1 MPIFAKPKSHMKRII
16 SAFVIFMLFSLPCF
30 SQQVL
35 VTERLSAKMKTINPI
50 QYTRVLILLKDRV
63 DIESLDK
70 ELYDINAPLSY
81 RAELVIKTLKDK
93 ALATQQPLLDYLNQ
107 QKQIGKVRELISYW
121 ITNMIYVD
129 ATGEIL
135 HNLTKR
141 SDIDVLDLDAE
152 LEVDQ
157 PYDLRLDSEG
167 SIESVETG
175 LKVIKAD
182 SLWRLGITGAGRTV
196 MNIDG
201 GVNGTHPA
209 LSPRWWG
216 NNGRQWYHSWF
227 DPIAPVSTSP
237 FDCASGGTYHGTHTM
252 GIMCG
257 RNTATGDTVGVA
269 PDAYW
274 MAAGVTDCPGAS
286 YPSMNI
292 AAYQWAMDPDSNAT
306 TMDMPDVINCSW
318 RDPSAT
324 DECTSSIY
332 RTVLTAVEAA
342 GIAVVFSAGNSG
354 PGASTVTPPKNINL
368 DSVNVFCVGNV
379 NGNTAGYPISSSSSR
394 GPSLCGGTG
403 TLLIKPEVSAPG
415 TSIRSTWSGS
425 TYSSI
430 SGTSMASPH
439 VAGCIALL
447 KQAAPGMTGKQLKAI
462 LLSTTTDLGAAGED
476 NDYGKGLVN
485 VYKAYLSLG
494 PSIQHTALSN
504 TENVSGPYT
513 VNCVILP
520 ATGGINP
527 SLTKLFWSRNNLSV
541 TDSLLMTNSSGNNW
555 TASIPGNG
563 LSATY
568 RYYIRTTDSTGKTSA
583 SPVNAPASLFSFVAE
598 ADNQTPVIVHS
609 PLGAQAK
616 AVWPSTVTA
625 TVTDNLG
632 IDSAWVKWYR
642 NSPAV
647 IKQFKLTNT
656 SGSTY
661 TAAFNSLNSEVNVG
675 DQIYYRIIAED
686 NSVAGN
692 RDSTALYSF
701 PITEQFLCE
710 GFTSATFPP
719 ANWALEYSGT
729 AYWTRNAVSSYGVGS
744 GSAKFDFWNA
754 SSGTVQS
761 LVTLTFSAS
770 KANDSLRFDHAYAPY
785 TSGTDSL
792 SIETSTNGGTTY
804 STLVRLHGNASGGAL
819 NTASTSTSAFTPTSA
834 QWATKK
840 YALPVGTN
848 KIKFR
853 ARSGFGNNLYV
864 DSTCVVNNGSAAVS
878 SITLATEGLYNTGTL
893 KLNMRDTVTVYLRNT
908 ASPFAKIDSS
918 KAVIDSVTHVASC
931 IFSNAASGT
940 YYLHVKHRNGL
951 ETWSKSGGENYVRGN
966 AFSYDFTT
974 SAAQSYGSNLIL
986 KGSEY
991 CIYSGD
997 INQDGVIDA
1006 TDVAA
1011 VDNDAFSFAV
1021 GYILTD
1027 LNGDGL
1033 ADGSDFL
1040 IADNNATSLISKSTP
1055 EPAPLATGKVRQSAK
1070 LQEFQQPSGKISKEQ
1085 KVAPDSKSDGIGD

>member
-1 MPIFAKPKSHMKRII
+1 MRMKKTLLLLVALVTVYTSV
-16 SAFVIFMLFSLPCF
+16 SAQNV
-30 SQQVL
+30 Q
-35 VTERLSAKMKTINPI
+35 VTERLSSKMKSFDPL
-50 QYTRVLILLKDRV
+50 QYTRVLILMKDRV

-70 ELYDINAPLSY
+70 HLYDINAPINY
-81 RAELVIKTLKDK
+81 RAELVIKTLKNK
-93 ALATQQPLLDYLNQ
+93 AENTQAPLLMYLSQ
-107 QKQIGKVRELISYW
+107 EQSFGKVRELISYW
-121 ITNMIYVD
+121 ITNMIYID
-129 ATGEIL
+129 ATSDVIYE
-135 HNLTKR
+135 LTKR
-141 SDIDVLDLDAE
+141 SDIDVMDLDAE
-152 LEVDQ
+152 LEMDK
-157 PYDLRLDSEG
+157 PYDEKPAPDIG
-167 SIESVETG
+167 IESVETG

-257 RNTATGDTVGVA
+257 RNSSTGDTVGVA

-292 AAYQWAMDPDSNAT
+292 AAYQWAMDPDSNAV

-324 DECTSSIY
+324 DECTTSIY
-332 RTVLTAVEAA
+332 RSTLTAVEAA

-354 PGASTVTPPKNINL
+354 PGASTITPPKNINL

-379 NGNTAGYPISSSSSR
+379 NGNTVGYPISSSSSR

-415 TSIRSTWSGS
+415 TSIRSTWSGTS
-425 TYSSI
+425 YSSI

-462 LLSTTTDLGAAGED
+462 LLSTTTDLGTAGED
-476 NDYGKGLVN
+476 NTYGKGLVD
-485 VYKAYLSLG
+485 VFRAYKNLG
-494 PSIQHTALSN
+494 PSIQHTPLAN
-504 TENVSGPYT
+504 TENLSGPYA
-513 VNCVILP
+513 VNSTILP
-520 ATGGINP
+520 TTGGINP
-527 SLTKLFWSRNNLSV
+527 SETRLFWSRNNISI
-541 TDSLLMTNSSGNNW
+541 TDSILMTNSSGNNW

-563 LSATY
+563 LTATY
-568 RYYIRTTDSTGKTSA
+568 RYYIKTTDSSGKTSK
-583 SPVNAPASLFSFVAE
+583 SPADAPANLHTFVAQ
-598 ADNQTPVIVHS
+598 ADNEKPVITHT
-609 PLGAQAK
+609 PLTAQPK
-616 AVWPSTVTA
+616 ATWPATVSA
-625 TVTDNLG
+625 VVTDNLG
-632 IDSAWVKWYR
+632 IDSAWVRWYK
-642 NSPAV
+642 NSPTV

-656 SGSTY
+656 SGSSFS
-661 TAAFNSLNSEVNVG
+661 ALFNSLNADVNVG

-692 RDSTALYSF
+692 KDSTNLISF
-701 PITEQFLCE
+701 AITEQLLCE
-710 GFTSATFPP
+710 GFTSAAFAPT
-719 ANWALEYSGT
+719 NWSIEFTGT
-729 AYWTRNAVSSYGVGS
+729 NYWTRNTVSSYGVGE

-754 SSGTVQS
+754 SSGTTQS
-761 LVTLTFSAS
+761 LVTLAFSSS
-770 KANDSLRFDHAYAPY
+770 KPNDTLRFDHAYAPY
-785 TSGTDSL
+785 TTGVDSMT
-792 SIETSTNGGTTY
+792 IEVSTNGGTTY
-804 STLVRLHGNASGGAL
+804 SNLARLYGAAAGGTL
-819 NTASTSTSAFTPTSA
+819 NTTTTLTTQFTPTSA

-864 DSTCVVNNGSAAVS
+864 DSICVVNNAVAVAS
-878 SITLATEGLYNTGTL
+878 TITLATEGLYNTSTL
-893 KLNMRDTVTVYLRNT
+893 RLNIRDTVRAYLRNT
-908 ASPFAKIDSS
+908 SSPFNVVDSG
-918 KAVIDSVTHVASC
+918 KGVVDSVTHTAQ
-931 IFSNAASGT
+931 ILFANAPSGT
-940 YYLHVKHRNGL
+940 YYLHIKHRNSI
-951 ETWSKSGGENYVRGN
+951 ETWSKAGGESYSRGS

-974 SAAQSYGSNLIL
+974 ALSQAYGSNMIL
-986 KGSEY
+986 KGSES

-997 INQDGVIDA
+997 VNQDGVIDA

-1011 VDNDAFSFAV
+1011 IDNDAFGFLT
-1021 GYILTD
+1021 GYLVTD
-1027 LNGDGL
+1027 LNGDSFT
-1033 ADGSDFL
+1033 DGTDFL
-1040 IADNNATSLISKSTP
+1040 IADNNATNLISKLTP
-1055 EPAPLATGKVRQSAK
+1055 EPGPVAARVLRQVIQDRTSGPVSKNDVEKMNGVQTVNKDKAK
-1070 LQEFQQPSGKISKEQ
+1070 IE
-1085 KVAPDSKSDGIGD
+1085 D

>member
-1 MPIFAKPKSHMKRII
+1 
-16 SAFVIFMLFSLPCF
+16 MLFCYSIYA
-30 SQQVL
+30 QNVQ
-35 VTERLSAKMKTINPI
+35 VTERLSSKMKSFNPL

-70 ELYDINAPLSY
+70 HLYDINAPINY

-93 ALATQQPLLDYLNQ
+93 AERTQAPLLMYLSQEQNY
-107 QKQIGKVRELISYW
+107 GKVRELISYW
-121 ITNMIYVD
+121 ITNMIFID
-129 ATGEIL
+129 ATSDVITE
-135 HNLTKR
+135 LTKR
-141 SDIDVLDLDAE
+141 SDIEVMDLDAE
-152 LEVDQ
+152 LEMDK
-157 PYDLRLDSEG
+157 PFDEKPAPDIG
-167 SIESVETG
+167 IESVETG

-292 AAYQWAMDPDSNAT
+292 AAYQWAMDPDSNAV

-324 DECTSSIY
+324 DECTTSIY
-332 RTVLTAVEAA
+332 RTTLTAVEAV

-354 PGASTVTPPKNINL
+354 PGASTITPPKNINI

-415 TSIRSTWSGS
+415 TSIRSTWSGTS
-425 TYSSI
+425 YSSI

-447 KQAAPGMTGKQLKAI
+447 KQAAPGLTGKQLKAI
-462 LLSTTTDLGAAGED
+462 LFSTTTDLGAAGED

-485 VYKAYLSLG
+485 VYKAYLNLG
-494 PSIQHTALSN
+494 PSVQHTPLSN
-504 TENVSGPYT
+504 TENVAGPYA
-513 VNCVILP
+513 VNSVILP
-520 ATGGINP
+520 TTGGINP
-527 SLTKLFWSRNNLSV
+527 SQTRLFWSRNDVSI

-563 LSATY
+563 LSSTY
-568 RYYIRTTDSTGKTSA
+568 RYYIKTTDSTGRTSK
-583 SPVNAPASLFSFVAE
+583 SPADAPATLHTFIAQP
-598 ADNQTPVIVHS
+598 DNVKPVITHT
-609 PLGAQAK
+609 PLTSQPK
-616 AVWPSTVTA
+616 PIWPSTVSA
-625 TVTDNLG
+625 VVTDNLG
-632 IDSAWVKWYR
+632 LDSVWVRWYK
-642 NSPAV
+642 NSPTV

-656 SGSTY
+656 SGSNFS
-661 TAAFNSLNSEVNVG
+661 APFNSLNADVNVG

-686 NSVAGN
+686 NSLAGN
-692 RDSTALYSF
+692 KDSTSLYSF
-701 PITEQFLCE
+701 AITEQLLCE
-710 GFTSATFPP
+710 GFTSATFAPT
-719 ANWALEYSGT
+719 NWSFEFTGT
-729 AYWTRNAVSSYGVGS
+729 NYWTRNAVSSYGVGS

-754 SSGTVQS
+754 SSGTTQS
-761 LVTLTFSAS
+761 LVTLAFSAS
-770 KANDSLRFDHAYAPY
+770 MPNDTLRFDHAYAPY
-785 TSGTDSL
+785 TTGVDSMT
-792 SIETSTNGGTTY
+792 IEVSTNGGTTY
-804 STLVRLHGNASGGAL
+804 SNLTRLYGAAAGGTL
-819 NTASTSTSAFTPTSA
+819 NTAATSTSQYTPTSA

-840 YALPVGTN
+840 FALPVGTN

-864 DSTCVVNNGSAAVS
+864 DSICVVNNAAAIAS
-878 SITLATEGLYNTGTL
+878 TITLATEGLYNTSTL
-893 KLNMRDTVTVYLRNT
+893 RLNMRDTVRAYLRNT
-908 ASPFAKIDSS
+908 SSPFNVVDSG
-918 KAVIDSVTHVASC
+918 KGVVDSLTHLVQILFA
-931 IFSNAASGT
+931 NAPSGT
-940 YYLHVKHRNGL
+940 YYLHIKHRNSI
-951 ETWSKSGGENYVRGN
+951 ETWSKYGGETYNRGN
-966 AFSYDFTT
+966 AFGYDFTT
-974 SAAQSYGSNLIL
+974 ALVQAYGSNLIL
-986 KGSEY
+986 KGTEF

-997 INQDGVIDA
+997 VNQDGVIDA

-1011 VDNDAFSFAV
+1011 IDNDAF
-1021 GYILTD
+1021 GYLSGYLVTD
-1027 LNGDGL
+1027 LNGDGF
-1033 ADGSDFL
+1033 ADGTDFL
-1040 IADNNATSLISKSTP
+1040 IADNNATNLISKSTP
-1055 EPAPLATGKVRQSAK
+1055 EPGPIVARVLRQQNIDNASVTGSNNDNDKRKVNQSGERI
-1070 LQEFQQPSGKISKEQ
+1070 QSESK
-1085 KVAPDSKSDGIGD
+1085 D